1 MNFIL
6 GLRQLPFEQEQ
17 DQIIYVESQY
27 DEIVNRYIQD
37 NYNQILKLFS
47 EKGYKF
53 CYIPALVKEL
63 SKSSTLQFYAP
74 ELENDFVPN
83 KDIHSDL
90 LLDWMVNP
98 EKRDKIKPSLL
109 YYHPKAFNHEYEDMI
124 CQFRGITLTPDTG
137 YDKTNDLS
145 VILDQILRSLNYYDS
160 HDSGIRFMK
169 GEDEDEDIDPESLS
183 ILMQAREKIEMVEQ
197 RGYSRAVI
205 NRLINRKPKLSRI
218 LITKDYRILLPD
230 YKNKEI
236 ILDDLPKALFLLYLK
251 YSEGIAFASLKNY
264 KEELTKIYA
273 YIKGKSDAVEVNETR
288 INNLIK
294 PKSTT
299 INPNRT
305 RVNTAFMEA
314 FDSHLSDYYIIQG
327 EKKMPYKI
335 MIDRNLVEWED
346 EKILL
351 IPAPKGE

>member
-63 SKSSTLQFYAP
+63 SKI
-74 ELENDFVPN
+74 N
-83 KDIHSDL
+83 
-90 LLDWMVNP
+90 
-98 EKRDKIKPSLL
+98 PSLL

-124 CQFRGITLTPDTG
+124 CQFRGITLTPDSG

-218 LITKDYRILLPD
+218 LITKDYR
-230 YKNKEI
+230 
-236 ILDDLPKALFLLYLK
+236 
-251 YSEGIAFASLKNY
+251 
-264 KEELTKIYA
+264 
-273 YIKGKSDAVEVNETR
+273 
-288 INNLIK
+288 
-294 PKSTT
+294 
-299 INPNRT
+299 
-305 RVNTAFMEA
+305 M
-314 FDSHLSDYYIIQG
+314 
-327 EKKMPYKI
+327 
-335 MIDRNLVEWED
+335 
-346 EKILL
+346 
-351 IPAPKGE
+351 